1 MALKL
6 GLTREQL
13 ATFLK
18 DPEQIK
24 QFERLFNA
32 VDQTVTVILPAIDT
46 DAGIGESQAQEAIS
60 SIASLGQAVGAQIG
74 GLQAGVDH
82 LTAQLTEL
90 AAEVQGIESR
100 QDDTLSGRI
109 ERLQD
114 EVDGL
119 AALAVVQS
127 APKRR
132 RIGNFYDTTTQTAA
146 AINTAYAITFNTTD
160 ISDGVYVGS
169 PTSRVY
175 VDTEATYNFQFS
187 AQFDNTSGGNHLVF
201 IWYRLNGVDVANSA
215 SQVRL
220 KGTDGELVAA
230 WNFVAKL
237 KAGDYFELMWS
248 VSDTAV
254 QVVAQAAAAPVPAIP
269 SAILSVVTAD

>member
-1 MALKL
+1 MAIKL
-6 GLTREQL
+6 GLTRDQL

-24 QFERLFNA
+24 QFEQLFRT
-32 VDQTVTVILPAIDT
+32 VDQTVTIILPAIDT

-60 SIASLGQAVGAQIG
+60 SVASLNQSVGAQIG

-109 ERLQD
+109 ERIQD

-119 AALAVVQS
+119 AALALVQS

-132 RIGNFYDTTTQTAA
+132 RIGNFYDTTTQAAA
-146 AINTAYAITFNTTD
+146 AINTAYALTFNSTD
-160 ISDGVYVGS
+160 ISDGVYIGS
-169 PTSRVY
+169 PTSRIY

-187 AQFDNTSGGNHLVF
+187 TQLDNTSGGSHLIFV
-201 IWYRLNGVDVANSA
+201 WYRVNGVDVANSA

-230 WNFVAKL
+230 WNFVTKL

-248 VSDTAV
+248 VNDTAV
-254 QVVAQAAAAPVPAIP
+254 SVVAQAAAAPVPAIP
-269 SAILSVVTAD
+269 SIILSVVTAD

>member
-1 MALKL
+1 MAIKL

-46 DAGIGESQAQEAIS
+46 DAGFGESQSQEAIS

-82 LTAQLTEL
+82 LTAQLAEL

-175 VDTEATYNFQFS
+175 VDTEAIYNFQFS
-187 AQFDNTSGGNHLVF
+187 AQLDNTSGGSHLVF
-201 IWYRLNGVDVANSA
+201 VWYRINGADVANSA

-237 KAGDYFELMWS
+237 KAEDYFELMWS